1 VTDYT
6 RDGRVVRLVVS
17 FKALE
22 VREGSSTRSLKPRE
36 QHTFMSNGE
45 RDEAVEALVKTM
57 VREGWVVLPRARSP
71 RKPST
76 PKKRPRKR

>member
-22 VREGSSTRSLKPRE
+22 VREGGSTRSLKPRE

-45 RDEAVEALVKTM
+45 RDEAVEALVKHLL
-57 VREGWVVLPRARSP
+57 REGWVVAARAASRRP
-71 RKPST
+71 PAA
-76 PKKRPRKR
+76 PKKKRRTR